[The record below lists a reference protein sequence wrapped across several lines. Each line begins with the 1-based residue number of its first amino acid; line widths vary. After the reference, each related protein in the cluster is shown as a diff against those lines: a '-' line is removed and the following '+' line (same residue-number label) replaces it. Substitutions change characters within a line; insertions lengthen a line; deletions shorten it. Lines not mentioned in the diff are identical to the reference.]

1 MQKYIFFIALL
12 FSYSLLKAQDTWE
25 NGYIILK
32 MQDTIRGSILERT
45 DAEMAHFIKFKKKSA
60 TEVQV
65 YNAGEIAG
73 FGLINGR
80 NYESHFFMD
89 EKGNR
94 TEVFAKNLVRGKLD
108 LFAWRHPQRLQPDLF
123 VVNSKTGESVYL
135 KKPVKK
141 EITGKD
147 GKRYNHRDKK
157 YIKSLSL
164 IKGDSASEPD
174 DIRFS
179 EKLIQRN
186 IIDYNSNFLNEY
198 PVKIHQERIDY
209 SFDVLAGVPIQF
221 ATGLS
226 NYRVALYFNRTKPE
240 RSTNYVITR
249 GIIYNHHVL
258 EHTFPAT
265 FKDGSMSYK
274 AQMLNLVPF
283 AIKFQ
288 GSSKILQPYGYA
300 GAGIAVVK
308 ATDLLVK
315 DYQDNGTEASYY
327 FGPTINIGIGARLK
341 LGPVSLITEVT
352 PTFKG
357 IYFNTGISF

>member
-1 MQKYIFFIALL
+1 MKGYIFFIALF
-12 FSYSLLKAQDTWE
+12 FSYYMLKAQNTWE
-25 NGYIILK
+25 TGYVIHK
-32 MQDTIRGSILERT
+32 EQDTVTGFILERT
-45 DAEMAHFIKFKKKSA
+45 DAEMAHFIKFKEKSA

-73 FGLINGR
+73 FGLMNGR
-80 NYESHFFMD
+80 IYESHSFVD

-94 TEVFAKNLVRGKLD
+94 TSVFAKNLVRGKLD
-108 LFAWRHPQRLQPDLF
+108 LFAWRHPQRLQPDFF
-123 VVNSKTGESVYL
+123 VLNNTTGESVYL

-141 EITGKD
+141 EILGKD
-147 GKRYNHRDKK
+147 GKLYNHRDKK
-157 YIKSLSL
+157 YINSLSL
-164 IKGDSASEPD
+164 IKEESASKPD

-179 EKLIQRN
+179 EKLIQRD
-186 IIDYNSNFLNEY
+186 IIDYNNNFINNFPLI
-198 PVKIHQERIDY
+198 IHEERIDY
-209 SFDVLAGVPIQF
+209 SFDVLAGVPVQF

-226 NYRVALYFNRTKPE
+226 NYRAALYFNRIKPE

-249 GIIYNHHVL
+249 GIIYNNHVL
-258 EHTFPAT
+258 EHTFPADL
-265 FKDGSMSYK
+265 KDGSMSYK

-315 DYQDNGTEASYY
+315 DYQNNGTDISYY

-341 LGPVSLITEVT
+341 VGPASLVTEVT

-357 IYFNTGISF
+357 IFFNTGISF